1 MRTHQARLSKITL
14 IVALAVFFAP
24 AVNAQTANT
33 QVRYELS
40 AAQAVDFARKNSV
53 EVMNALLN
61 IKKQQ
66 YENRAITSAALPQ
79 VKGTLNVTKYIDL
92 PTSLIPAEFFGG
104 PAGTFIPVQFGT
116 EYNGTYGFTIDQLL
130 FDGQIFVGLQARRAA
145 IDYSTATAEVTA
157 EMIKANVYKIYYQ
170 LVVGEK
176 QISTIDANI
185 TRTEKLLSDTRAL
198 FQSGYAEQLDV
209 DKTNVNLANLR
220 TEKLKLENKLKTGY
234 VGLKYLMGM
243 PVRTELKLTD
253 TLSDEMVK
261 ESILVDSV
269 RYEDRKE
276 IQALLAAEKLNKYDI
291 KRYQFMYIPTVSLNG
306 NYSRNAQRNNFDFF
320 KGGRDWFT
328 ITYVGLQINVPIF
341 DGLYKDSKIKV
352 ARINLQ
358 QTQNMI
364 EGTKNRINLEV
375 DSAAITIGNAIV
387 TLDAQRR
394 NMELAN
400 EVYNQTKVKYDNG
413 LGSNLE
419 ITNAEAELRTAQNNY
434 FSALYDAIVARVD
447 YLKALGK
454 L

>member
-1 MRTHQARLSKITL
+1 MRTHQARLNKITL
-14 IVALAVFFAP
+14 IVALAVFFSP
-24 AVNAQTANT
+24 ALRAQ
-33 QVRYELS
+33 QKYELS
-40 AAQAVDFARKNSV
+40 AAQAVDYAKKNSV
-53 EVMNALLN
+53 EVINALLN

-66 YENRAITSAALPQ
+66 YENRAITSQALPQ
-79 VKGTLNVTKYIDL
+79 VKGSLNLTKYIDL

-220 TEKLKLENKLKTGY
+220 TEKLKLENKMKTGY

-261 ESILVDSV
+261 ENILVDSV

-276 IQALLAAEKLNKYDI
+276 IQALLAAEKLNRYDI

-387 TLDAQRR
+387 TLDAQKR
-394 NMELAN
+394 NMDLAN

-454 L
+454 LQ

>member
-79 VKGTLNVTKYIDL
+79 VKGSLNVTKYIDL